1 MIIQAKQKITTEKTL
16 INTNTNVE
24 HDTKLKQH
32 MHMHSTQ
39 SDQICIY
46 KDNQSKQ
53 LEYEY

>member
-1 MIIQAKQKITTEKTL
+1 M
-16 INTNTNVE
+16 NTNTNVE